1 MSNEEY
7 YKFNCGCKIPII
19 NGHPQIVYKKL
30 NLNCPKTWK
39 IYQDGQTRS
48 IFQLESFLGKKWS
61 KELKPKSIIDASALI
76 SVIRPG
82 VLQIKNENNESL
94 TKVFCNRKNS
104 DWEASD
110 NIIDT
115 LLEDTCGV
123 WVFQEQ
129 VMSVTKKLAN
139 FDGTLQMKLIK
150 AISKKDNALLNSLRQ
165 NFVKGCIENN
175 SVSEDEANEIFSDIE
190 KSGRYLFNKSHAV
203 GYSETGYWTAWVKA
217 HLPKHYIC
225 AWLRNASNEAK
236 PREEIRAVISEAT
249 RLKIK
254 VLPPS
259 LKNLPYTNF
268 FIRNNAVY
276 FGLDSIKSCGEKAID
291 GLKEK
296 IKDVT
301 DNWLEFL
308 LIYSKALNKTQII
321 NMIRTGCLDY
331 MGHSRLD
338 LENQYNQYS
347 LLKDSEK
354 KVLIQSFEELLF
366 TDLVEAL
373 TFILPKVKEVRKT
386 TVQEIIKS
394 CKSKKEDHKS
404 NIILHEKELLGI
416 NVSCSNTER
425 ASIPDSIHSCKEAE
439 AGLPDRQFI
448 IVGEILDYREI
459 KIKTGKNIGDLMATF
474 SLADETGQ
482 CECVIFSDKLDYYQ
496 GSVYD
501 GNIVMIKGKK
511 SKRGSLSVDKIYEV

>member
-1 MSNEEY
+1 MSSEEY
-7 YKFNCGCKIPII
+7 YKFNCGCTIPII
-19 NGHPQIVYKKL
+19 NGCPQIVYKKL
-30 NLNCPKTWK
+30 NLDCPTTWK

-82 VLQIKNENNESL
+82 VLQIKDGNNESL

-104 DWEASD
+104 NWEAAA
-110 NIIDT
+110 NIIDI
-115 LLEDTCGV
+115 LLEDTCGI

-139 FDGTLQMKLIK
+139 FDGVLQMKLIK

-165 NFVKGCIENN
+165 NFVKGCVQNN

-203 GYSETGYWTAWVKA
+203 GYSKTGYWTAWVKA

-236 PREEIRAVISEAT
+236 PREEMRAVISEAT

-259 LKNLPYTNF
+259 LKNLPHTNF

-276 FGLDSIKSCGEKAID
+276 FGLNSIKNCGEKAID
-291 GLKEK
+291 SLKES
-296 IKDVT
+296 IEDVT
-301 DNWLEFL
+301 DNWIEFL
-308 LIYSKALNKTQII
+308 LIHSKPLNKTQII

-331 MGHSRLD
+331 MGHPRAD
-338 LENQYNQYS
+338 LEHQYNQYS
-347 LLKDSEK
+347 LLKNSEK
-354 KVLIQSFEELLF
+354 QILIQSFKEHLF
-366 TDLVEAL
+366 TDLVDAL
-373 TFILPKVKEVRKT
+373 NFILPKIKEVRKI

-394 CKSKKEDHKS
+394 CKTKKEDYKS
-404 NIILHEKELLGI
+404 NIIMHEKELLGI
-416 NVSCSNTER
+416 NISCSNTER
-425 ASIPDSIHSCKEAE
+425 ASVPDSVHSCKEAE
-439 AGLPDRQFI
+439 SGQPDRQFI

-474 SLADETGQ
+474 AMADETGQ